1 MIIMRFDS
9 IVIIVLTVVVV
20 LRVVRVVRVVRD
32 IIADINLKANIT
44 AFSKLFLRFV

>member
-1 MIIMRFDS
+1 MRFDS

-20 LRVVRVVRVVRD
+20 LRVVRVVRD